1 MCIYEKWTKFLD
13 PFNIVSTNLNSIP
26 HYFYVNQFN
35 LKHSFEKI
43 EKRSENFNF
52 SDHCFPKVWV
62 KSFSDCETEIMDPD
76 ICACMILFIYVGIY
90 IIFHTFLFTARF
102 NG

>member
-35 LKHSFEKI
+35 LKQSFEKI
-43 EKRSENFNF
+43 EIGRA
-52 SDHCFPKVWV
+52 HV
-62 KSFSDCETEIMDPD
+62 
-76 ICACMILFIYVGIY
+76 
-90 IIFHTFLFTARF
+90 
-102 NG
+102 